1 VIALGSKLNH
11 PQSVIYSRNHGGSI
25 SEKERLKNIM
35 SQHTVKMSVN
45 GEAYELT
52 VPFRRLL
59 LDSLREDLGLT
70 GTKEGCGIGVCG
82 SCTVLVDGDMITSCL
97 TPAVFAD
104 GCEVTTIEG
113 LADGDE
119 LHPLQRAFLEHGGLQ
134 CGFCTPGQIMAAKAL
149 LDSNPMAT
157 EQDVKDW
164 MVGNLCRCT
173 GYYKIIE
180 SILAAGAKM
189 RNGVAS

>member
-1 VIALGSKLNH
+1 
-11 PQSVIYSRNHGGSI
+11 
-25 SEKERLKNIM
+25 M
-35 SQHTVKMSVN
+35 SQHVVKLRVN
-45 GEAYELT
+45 GEDHVLT

-59 LDSLREDLGLT
+59 VDAIREDLGLT

-82 SCTVLVDGDMITSCL
+82 ACTVLMDGEMITACL
-97 TPAVFAD
+97 TPTVFAD
-104 GCEVTTIEG
+104 GHELTTIEG
-113 LADGDE
+113 LAEGEE

-134 CGFCTPGQIMAAKAL
+134 CGFCTPGHIMAAKAL

-180 SILAAGAKM
+180 SILAARPATG
-189 RNGVAS
+189 NGRRS